1 MNLTENI
8 KTELLTKLGRIDS
21 ILSILSGNG
30 SRWDDDR
37 ADEGSHL
44 INQITEVIK
53 ELDDVIILEKWEI
66 PCIILMADFVNSIKH
81 GMGVDG
87 NGYYSNGVT
96 RTNKPIVLSNI
107 DTTYT
112 HVVWYDK

>member
-1 MNLTENI
+1 MNLTENS
-8 KTELLTKLGRIDS
+8 KTELLTKLDRIDI
-21 ILSILSGNG
+21 ILSSLCGNG

-37 ADEGSHL
+37 ADEGSQL
-44 INQITEVIK
+44 IKQITEVIK
-53 ELDDVIILEKWEI
+53 ELDNDIILEKWEI
-66 PCIILMADFVNSIKH
+66 PCIVLMSDFVNSIKH

-96 RTNKPIVLSNI
+96 RTNKPISLSNI